1 MVNGDLKSVAVYVD
15 SFLLFFFKYQLLK
28 NVSICLSYIHSI
40 SHQCYSN
47 FLFNLL
53 QILKKYYN
61 LHLGG
66 KTHKTFSVLPLE
78 LALINTEIVQ
88 LSEMVNIGIGCF
100 EFCTESKKYD
110 LDESPKGYA

>member
-15 SFLLFFFKYQLLK
+15 SFLFFFKYQLLK
-28 NVSICLSYIHSI
+28 NVSICLSYIHPI

-78 LALINTEIVQ
+78 LALIITEIVL

>member
-1 MVNGDLKSVAVYVD
+1 MFQYV
-15 SFLLFFFKYQLLK
+15 SPTYTQYPINVIPIFFL
-28 NVSICLSYIHSI
+28 ICYR
-40 SHQCYSN
+40 YS
-47 FLFNLL
+47 
-53 QILKKYYN
+53 KKYYN

-110 LDESPKGYA
+110 LDESSKGYA

>member
-1 MVNGDLKSVAVYVD
+1 MFQYV
-15 SFLLFFFKYQLLK
+15 SPTYTQYPINVIPIFFLICYGYWK
-28 NVSICLSYIHSI
+28 NIITYIW
-40 SHQCYSN
+40 
-47 FLFNLL
+47 
-53 QILKKYYN
+53 
-61 LHLGG
+61 G

-110 LDESPKGYA
+110 LDESSKGYA

>member
-1 MVNGDLKSVAVYVD
+1 MFQYV
-15 SFLLFFFKYQLLK
+15 SPTYTQYPINVIPIFFLICNRYWK
-28 NVSICLSYIHSI
+28 NIITYIW
-40 SHQCYSN
+40 
-47 FLFNLL
+47 
-53 QILKKYYN
+53 
-61 LHLGG
+61 GG
-66 KTHKTFSVLPLE
+66 ETHKTFSVLPLE

>member
-1 MVNGDLKSVAVYVD
+1 M
-15 SFLLFFFKYQLLK
+15 
-28 NVSICLSYIHSI
+28 
-40 SHQCYSN
+40 
-47 FLFNLL
+47 
-53 QILKKYYN
+53 
-61 LHLGG
+61 GG

-110 LDESPKGYA
+110 LDESSKGYS